1 MPRPLQVLTRVKENG
16 DATEQ
21 DRVNNSRARHTVPDG
36 PAQAK
41 WKVCVGGR
49 EAVLE
54 RLRCRAEP
62 TEGSGVVRALTGGR
76 RQRASRVTRCRQ
88 RPVRHLYIVY
98 SAGRVRAVALRTCG
112 IKAQLRR

>member
-41 WKVCVGGR
+41 WKVCVGKGSSFGT
-49 EAVLE
+49 
-54 RLRCRAEP
+54 
-62 TEGSGVVRALTGGR
+62 TEM
-76 RQRASRVTRCRQ
+76 
-88 RPVRHLYIVY
+88 
-98 SAGRVRAVALRTCG
+98 
-112 IKAQLRR
+112 